1 MCLRIEICREDGGT
15 WSVHGP
21 SLVPVSDLPSL
32 SASIDY
38 ARQACN
44 AAPATIE
51 LYVDGMY
58 IVAHQERGWPKALV
72 TSDIGTS
79 DIGTSDIG
87 TSDIGT
93 SDIGTSDIGR
103 SRPVPAGPDPG
114 RAALWSRLVAWLR
127 GPRHSSTAASPAALS
142 KREVSNAASL
152 RLV

>member
-1 MCLRIEICREDGGT
+1 MSLRIKICRDVLGT
-15 WSVHGP
+15 WSVHEP
-21 SLVPVSDLPSL
+21 SRVPVSDLPSL

-72 TSDIGTS
+72 SS
-79 DIGTSDIG
+79 E
-87 TSDIGT
+87 
-93 SDIGTSDIGR
+93 IGR
-103 SRPVPAGPDPG
+103 SRPVPAVPDPA
-114 RAALWSRLVAWLR
+114 RAALWSRLTAWLR
-127 GPRHSSTAASPAALS
+127 GLRRSGTAASLASLS
-142 KREVSNAASL
+142 KQKVSNAASL

>member
-1 MCLRIEICREDGGT
+1 MSLRVEICRDVGGS

-21 SLVPVSDLPSL
+21 SPVPVSDLPSL

-38 ARQACN
+38 ARKACN

-72 TSDIGTS
+72 TSEIGTS
-79 DIGTSDIG
+79 EIE
-87 TSDIGT
+87 
-93 SDIGTSDIGR
+93 R

-114 RAALWSRLVAWLR
+114 GTALWSRLITWLR
-127 GPRHSSTAASPAALS
+127 GPRHTSTAAGPASLS
-142 KREVSNAASL
+142 KQEVSNTASL

>member
-1 MCLRIEICREDGGT
+1 MCLRIKICRDVGGT

-21 SLVPVSDLPSL
+21 SPVPVSHLPSL
-32 SASIDY
+32 SVSIDY

-72 TSDIGTS
+72 TTEIE
-79 DIGTSDIG
+79 
-87 TSDIGT
+87 
-93 SDIGTSDIGR
+93 R
-103 SRPVPAGPDPG
+103 SRAVSAGPDSG
-114 RAALWSRLVAWLR
+114 RAALWSRLVAWPR
-127 GPRHSSTAASPAALS
+127 RPRHSSTATGTVSLS
-142 KREVSNAASL
+142 KQEV